1 MLEDRFQLQKLGYIN
16 QMVRDFDDPVYKDWR
31 KKVLNRDRYKCQMPG
46 CKRKGRRMQVHH
58 IQKWSTASSLRFE
71 VSNGITLCWDCH
83 KEVNGNEAIY
93 SGLFYGIVQKNEN
106 T

>member
-1 MLEDRFQLQKLGYIN
+1 MA
-16 QMVRDFDDPVYKDWR
+16 RDFDDPVYKDWR
-31 KKVLNRDRYKCQMPG
+31 KKVLNRDSYKCQMPG

-83 KEVNGNEAIY
+83 KE
-93 SGLFYGIVQKNEN
+93 
-106 T
+106 

>member
-1 MLEDRFQLQKLGYIN
+1 MA
-16 QMVRDFDDPVYKDWR
+16 RDFDDPVYKDWR
-31 KKVLNRDRYKCQMPG
+31 KKVLNRDSYKCQMPG

-83 KEVNGNEAIY
+83 KEVNGKEAIY
-93 SGLFYGIVQKNEN
+93 SGLFYGIVQRNDNEN
-106 T
+106 SN